1 MVLAPHCFNWV
12 KLGHFMEIETLEEA
26 IPTATFIEDVEAF
39 MKNEESAEQA
49 LKRTQA
55 NYSNYKL
62 LEMKLG
68 QNKTILKNKLPD
80 IEKALDMVKHLAS
93 KKNTEVSTHFEINE
107 GLFVRS
113 TLADVQTVCL
123 WLGAN
128 VMVEYSFEEAIMLL
142 TKNVENCRANL
153 KTIERDLDFIKDQ
166 ITTTEVNI
174 ARIFNYDVKQR
185 RARSK
190 PE

>member
-1 MVLAPHCFNWV
+1 
-12 KLGHFMEIETLEEA
+12 MEIETLEEA